1 MNCGCQ
7 CCFASQEAV
16 AIRGMAIPNNVQGM
30 LVSFLGH
37 GETRVQRREARD
49 MQRADAEALARRL
62 HSQEMA
68 RRLQVYIDERQRAI
82 DEQGD
87 ELVLDAYV
95 LYVLRRIQRSQV

>member
-49 MQRADAEALARRL
+49 MQRADEEALARRL
-62 HSQEMA
+62 HYQEMA
-68 RRLQVYIDERQRAI
+68 RYLRIA
-82 DEQGD
+82 EQGD

-95 LYVLRRIQRSQV
+95 LHVLWRIQRSQV